1 MSAAT
6 SRLSPLPW
14 ARLVTRLA
22 CLVLAVVALAACET
36 RVETPRYADITF
48 AHQAQIALDVA
59 EIEVVRVYRPT
70 AQPPNVEVEFP
81 VSPLDTAARWA
92 VDRLRAVGS
101 SGRATVRILD
111 ASVVERPLDKTEGVT
126 GLFTTD
132 QAERYEA
139 RFFVELSAEDA
150 NRGIAAQTTAEVSR
164 SRTAP
169 EGLTLNER
177 EALWYEMTEKL
188 AGDLDRQMSANI
200 RAHMGA
206 FLAP

>member
-1 MSAAT
+1 MSAAAP
-6 SRLSPLPW
+6 RSPAGPL
-14 ARLVTRLA
+14 ARLA
-22 CLVLAVVALAACET
+22 GLVLAVVALAACET

-48 AHQAQIALDVA
+48 AHQAPIALDVA

-70 AQPPNVEVEFP
+70 AQPPNVELEFP

-132 QAERYEA
+132 QAEQYDARYL
-139 RFFVELSAEDA
+139 VELSAEDPD
-150 NRGIAAQTTAEVSR
+150 RGIAARTTAEVAR

-169 EGLTLNER
+169 EGLTFNER
-177 EALWYEMTEKL
+177 EALWYAMTEKL
-188 AGDLDRQMSANI
+188 AADLDRQMTDNI
-200 RAHMGA
+200 RAHLGA